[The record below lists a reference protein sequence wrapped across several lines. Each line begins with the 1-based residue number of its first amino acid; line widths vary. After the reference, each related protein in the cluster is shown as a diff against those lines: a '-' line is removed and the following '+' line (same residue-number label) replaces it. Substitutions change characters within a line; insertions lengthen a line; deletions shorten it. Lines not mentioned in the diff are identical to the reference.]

1 MPTTTIIFLLNLL
14 NILKKKTKTK
24 TPNAIRQDLQIT
36 NYMKKNMII
45 KNKEPG

>member
-14 NILKKKTKTK
+14 NILKKKKTKTK

-36 NYMKKNMII
+36 NYMKK
-45 KNKEPG
+45 KT